1 MTISVLRRNL
11 KPLFL
16 IILVLLITILI
27 IIFYLKNN
35 VSDAVPVIIDKISPS
50 PSSLW
55 FKKPPNPE
63 NVRCTMDVKCCPDGS
78 CVGRVAPSC
87 SFAPCPEDGKY

>member
-1 MTISVLRRNL
+1 MKWLRLNSGSI
-11 KPLFL
+11 FL
-16 IILVLLITILI
+16 TVLVLSIIISLIT
-27 IIFYLKNN
+27 FYLKNN
-35 VSDAVPVIIDKISPS
+35 ISDTVPVDIGNTSPPP

-63 NVRCTMDVKCCPDGS
+63 NVRCTADVKCCPDGT

-87 SFAPCPEDGKY
+87 SFAPCPQDNKY